1 MRLWLAAGIGVAI
14 LTIDASPSLSAETAV
29 APALCASID
38 RNIAHAQG
46 WLEADDFKSLAQ
58 AAGGLELLAAVL
70 KSQSDDGQ
78 WQAAADRVQKAAQTV
93 MSTAQSQDAA
103 AARDALTTLAAATAA
118 MAKLRPAGQPLP
130 PPKANLR
137 SVMLLMDGMRG
148 EAKIA
153 LIAGNAEKAKN
164 QAHVLSELG
173 RVVSNLRSGER
184 WARLAGDFTEAS
196 LAAARSP
203 AADSAELRPL
213 LKAVSLR
220 CDACHDNR

>member
-1 MRLWLAAGIGVAI
+1 MRCWLAEVLS
-14 LTIDASPSLSAETAV
+14 LTIIFVAVRVVPGADSAV

-46 WLEADDFKSLAQ
+46 WLEAGDFKSLAQ
-58 AAGGLELLAAVL
+58 SVGGLELLVAVL
-70 KSQSDDGQ
+70 QSQADDEAWQGAAGRLSKAV
-78 WQAAADRVQKAAQTV
+78 QAARSA
-93 MSTAQSQDAA
+93 SQAEDSAA
-103 AARDALTTLAAATAA
+103 AGAALTELAAANASL
-118 MAKLRPAGQPLP
+118 AKLTPAGQPLP

-137 SVMLLMDGMRG
+137 SVMLLMDGVRG
-148 EAKIA
+148 EAKIS

-173 RVVSNLRSGER
+173 RMVSNLRSGER

-196 LAAARSP
+196 LAAAHSP